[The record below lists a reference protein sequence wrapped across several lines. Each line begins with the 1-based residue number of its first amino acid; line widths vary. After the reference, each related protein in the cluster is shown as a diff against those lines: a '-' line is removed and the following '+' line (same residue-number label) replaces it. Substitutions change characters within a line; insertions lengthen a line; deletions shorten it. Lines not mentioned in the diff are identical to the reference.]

1 MKFSTRIQKKNKPS
15 NSKRKTSFKIRIK
28 FKQSSISLAY
38 KQVHIWKINGNIGSE
53 LSDVNN
59 VANKS
64 SEFYFKK
71 TQFCF
76 Q

>member
-1 MKFSTRIQKKNKPS
+1 M
-15 NSKRKTSFKIRIK
+15 
-28 FKQSSISLAY
+28 SLAY
-38 KQVHIWKINGNIGSE
+38 KQVHIWKINGNNID

-64 SEFYFKK
+64 SELYFKK

-76 Q
+76 

>member
-1 MKFSTRIQKKNKPS
+1 MKFSTRIWKKNKPS

-28 FKQSSISLAY
+28 FRQSSMSLAY
-38 KQVHIWKINGNIGSE
+38 KQVHIWKINGNNID

-64 SEFYFKK
+64 SELYFKK
-71 TQFCF
+71 TQFWF
-76 Q
+76 